1 MAKRRVVRSCNA
13 DEVALWVIDIDWS
26 VTNSVVI
33 GVRVE
38 RISSSVGWSVVNAR
52 AGFVHVV
59 QAIAV
64 IVQVLNQGRVAV

>member
-1 MAKRRVVRSCNA
+1 M
-13 DEVALWVIDIDWS
+13 WVIDIDW
-26 VTNSVVI
+26 TIANTVVI

-52 AGFVHVV
+52 ARFVHVV

-64 IVQVLNQGRVAV
+64 IVQVLNQSRVAV